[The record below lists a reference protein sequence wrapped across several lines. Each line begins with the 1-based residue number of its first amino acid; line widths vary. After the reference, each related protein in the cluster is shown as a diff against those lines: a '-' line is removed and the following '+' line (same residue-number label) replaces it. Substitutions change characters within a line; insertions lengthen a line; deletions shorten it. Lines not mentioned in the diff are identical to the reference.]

1 MLTDKVES
9 CGKRIKKALSLRGM
23 TQAELCRLSGVPKS
37 PLSQYIK
44 GTYEPREDRTRAMAR
59 VLDVDPLWLLG
70 YDVSMDGAK
79 NASGERELDEGE
91 RLWLDIYHRASEDT
105 RKLFIT
111 MINDFESLSVEDRRF
126 LLSVIRLKL
135 DGQK

>member
-1 MLTDKVES
+1 MLTGKAES
-9 CGKRIKKALSLRGM
+9 CGTRIKKALSMRGM
-23 TQAELCRLSGVPKS
+23 TQAELCRLSGLPKNS
-37 PLSQYIK
+37 VSAYAK
-44 GTYEPREDRTRAMAR
+44 DAYEPKEDRARALAR

-70 YDVSMDGAK
+70 YDVAIDGTK
-79 NASGERELDEGE
+79 NTPAERDLDEGE

-111 MINDFESLSVEDRRF
+111 TINDFEELSADDRRF